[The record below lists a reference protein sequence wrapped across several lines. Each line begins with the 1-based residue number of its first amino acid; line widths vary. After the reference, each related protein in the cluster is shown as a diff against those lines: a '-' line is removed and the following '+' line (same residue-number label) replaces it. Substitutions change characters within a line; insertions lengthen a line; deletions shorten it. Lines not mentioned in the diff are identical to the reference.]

1 MQSTTDIPR
10 RKRSPV
16 RLCLGALALVLL
28 VVVAAGAGSARAG
41 AAGPRTGV
49 VVVEA
54 TLGYA
59 GGQAAGSGMV
69 LAPGGKILTNNHVI
83 EGATAIRVVVPATG
97 RHYVARVAG
106 YSVAN
111 DVAVLRLRDASR
123 LATVSTAT
131 GTNLRL
137 GQSVTATGNA
147 RGTGALTTVHGAITG
162 LSKSITAGDGQGDS
176 ERLTGL
182 IETNAP
188 VVSGDSGGPLQDE
201 NGRVIGMVTA
211 AGGLAGVRIRD
222 VAQSTAYAI
231 PIGTA
236 LAIVRTIDAGRST
249 ALVHVGPTAF
259 LGISVASAQGTG
271 TGSRGAVVAGV
282 ATGGPAARAGLE
294 RGDVIVRVDGKA
306 VGSPRILRAR
316 VLAKHPGQTM
326 RIVYTDAL
334 GTRRTVVATLAS
346 GPPQ

>member
-1 MQSTTDIPR
+1 MQTTNDIPR
-10 RKRSPV
+10 RTPFQL
-16 RLCLGALALVLL
+16 RLSLGVLALVLL
-28 VVVAAGAGSARAG
+28 VVVAAGPGSAHAEAAPPRA
-41 AAGPRTGV
+41 GV

-69 LAPGGKILTNNHVI
+69 LTPGGKILTNNHVI
-83 EGATAIRVVVPATG
+83 EGATAIRVVVPGTG
-97 RHYVARVAG
+97 RRYAARVAG
-106 YSVAN
+106 YSVTN
-111 DVAVLRLRDASR
+111 DVAVLRLQNASR

-131 GTNLRL
+131 GTKLRL
-137 GQSVTATGNA
+137 GQSVSATGNA
-147 RGTGALTTVHGAITG
+147 RGTGTLTTVEGTITG
-162 LSKSITAGDGQGDS
+162 LSKAITAGDGQGDS

-211 AGGLAGVRIRD
+211 AGGLAGARIRD

-231 PIGTA
+231 PIGKA
-236 LAIVRTIDAGRST
+236 LAIVRTIGAGRST
-249 ALVHVGPTAF
+249 ARVHVGPTAF
-259 LGISVASAQGTG
+259 LGISVASAQA

-282 ATGGPAARAGLE
+282 ATGGPAERAGLG

-316 VLAKHPGQTM
+316 VLAKRPGQTM
-326 RIVYTDAL
+326 RIVYADAF